1 MIAQDGRVAWR
12 QWAVLALVLGALVID
27 GIDTQLLAL
36 VAPRIMGEWGV
47 DKASFGPAMSA
58 ALFGMAL
65 GAGSGGWLGDR
76 VGRKAVLV
84 GATLLFGGC
93 TMGVAFTHSLAP
105 LIALRLAAGLGF
117 GALAPNGAALV
128 SEWLPT
134 RIRPRAMGLLSITIP
149 MGGLIGGSAVLAFLP
164 VLGWRGCFVLCGIVT
179 LAMAAVIV
187 ALLPE
192 SPAYLAA
199 RGRMAEADLLVLRV
213 TGAAGVSTSP
223 TSSSARTSVFTKANA
238 RLNIGGWLAFF
249 CLQLVAYGFL
259 SWAPVFLTM
268 LGWPLDQA
276 IRGSLTFN
284 LSAVCAS
291 LIAGWLLGWVRVRTL
306 ALVGSIGAI
315 FALMLL
321 YLLAAASSLPLTPA
335 REWAILGA
343 VALVS
348 ILVGWG
354 IATIYTL
361 LSFGY
366 PASCRAGGM
375 GFGLMAG
382 RTGGIMIALS
392 GGALLALEGDSLLPF
407 FGLLIV
413 AAAVAALGVIVM
425 GPRYA
430 GRLSEIAEP

>member
-36 VAPRIMGEWGV
+36 VAPRIMGEWGIG
-47 DKASFGPAMSA
+47 KAAFGPAMSA

-65 GAGSGGWLGDR
+65 GAGAGGWLGDR
-76 VGRKAVLV
+76 VGRKTILV

-93 TMGVAFTHSLAP
+93 TMGVAYTHALWP
-105 LIALRLAAGLGF
+105 LVTLRLVAGLGF

-134 RIRPRAMGLLSITIP
+134 RVRPRAMALLSITIP

-164 VLGWRGCFVLCGIVT
+164 ALGWRGCFILCGIVT
-179 LAMAAVIV
+179 LAMAGAIA

-192 SPAYLAA
+192 SPAFLAA
-199 RGRMAEADLLVLRV
+199 KGRMARADDLVRRV
-213 TGAAGVSTSP
+213 TGAASP
-223 TSSSARTSVFTKANA
+223 MPPARSRTRTSVFTAANA
-238 RLNIGGWLAFF
+238 RLNVGGWLAFF
-249 CLQLVAYGFL
+249 CLQLIAYGFL

-268 LGWPLDQA
+268 VGWPLDHA
-276 IRGSLTFN
+276 IRGSLVFN

-291 LIAGWLLGWVRVRTL
+291 LMAGWLLGWMRVRTL
-306 ALVGSIGAI
+306 ALIGSIGAI
-315 FALMLL
+315 AGLIALYALT
-321 YLLAAASSLPLTPA
+321 AAATRPPTAAHEWLT
-335 REWAILGA
+335 LGA
-343 VALVS
+343 VAIVS
-348 ILVGWG
+348 ILAGWG

-361 LSFGY
+361 LSFAY
-366 PASCRAGGM
+366 PVDCRAAGM

-382 RTGGIMIALS
+382 RAGGISIALA
-392 GGALLALEGDSLLPF
+392 GGALLALEGESLLPF
-407 FGLLIV
+407 FAVLTV
-413 AAAVAALGVIVM
+413 AAAIAALGVIVM

-430 GRLSEIAEP
+430 GRLADLAAA